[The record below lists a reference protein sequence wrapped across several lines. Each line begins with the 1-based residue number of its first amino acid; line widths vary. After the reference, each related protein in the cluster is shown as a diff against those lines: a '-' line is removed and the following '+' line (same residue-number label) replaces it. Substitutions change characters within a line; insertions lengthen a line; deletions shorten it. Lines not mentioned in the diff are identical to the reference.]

1 LNSGFKSKAEEIEW
15 RRSKVLELKSQ
26 GLDQREIAQRLQ
38 VSPTLISFDMK
49 FMRKEVLKNIGDYT
63 TKELPLQFRI
73 VTKAL
78 QNAIQTYCKLSQ
90 EAKDDHDKIDAMEH
104 YIDSHQ
110 TLWSLLL
117 GGEKFENDRQFENT
131 RLGSYQQQQQREY
144 ADDTFIV

>member
-1 LNSGFKSKAEEIEW
+1 MPKPNI
-15 RRSKVLELKSQ
+15 
-26 GLDQREIAQRLQ
+26 DQTTHKL
-38 VSPTLISFDMK
+38 LG
-49 FMRKEVLKNIGDYT
+49 KEALKNIGDYT

-78 QNAIQTYCKLSQ
+78 QNAIQTYWKLSQ

-131 RLGSYQQQQQREY
+131 RLAPYQQQQQREY
-144 ADDTFIV
+144 ADDTITV

>member
-1 LNSGFKSKAEEIEW
+1 MKAQILSSGFKSKAEEIEW

-49 FMRKEVLKNIGDYT
+49 FMRKEALKNIGDYT

-78 QNAIQTYCKLSQ
+78 QNAIQTYWRLSQ
-90 EAKDDHDKIDAMEH
+90 KWYGTIPSYTPMP
-104 YIDSHQ
+104 
-110 TLWSLLL
+110 SLS
-117 GGEKFENDRQFENT
+117 FQC
-131 RLGSYQQQQQREY
+131 
-144 ADDTFIV
+144 